1 MSDKEQFVNL
11 VGALLSTDNETR
23 NSAAATLNEASKNSP
38 DQFVNVTLDIIR
50 DESIDVSI
58 RSSAVILLKKK
69 LVINP
74 TTDESIYYQ
83 LSDPMKDYFR
93 REIMIALSN
102 IQLKRI
108 VDQIADLV
116 ADVAGSILSDD
127 SVNNSDDEK
136 WPNLV
141 PHLFEL
147 FSTKSEMA
155 MASVLSIF
163 EGLFLV
169 ISDKMI
175 KYSQQLYSLFEAGL
189 SFTSTTVRVAALES
203 VCTLVESSK
212 AKDVQPF
219 KNLRDLMLVVI
230 NDLLNTNDEDN
241 LQVAISRIFDICE
254 TEPAFMKTKF
264 NELCVVMSDVRAKIQ
279 DPDSN
284 LKIEAVES
292 LVFLLERYPDLV
304 KSNKQRLE
312 KVVEMIFMMM
322 MEVEDEV
329 DDHWKSPPDGFNDD
343 LEEDD
348 DQKLIKTGMDF
359 IDRLITHI
367 GKEYMLKFLSEVV
380 NKMLFDANW
389 KMRHAALMAI
399 SQVGEYM
406 IDNFEEVTPII
417 GIIHTNINDANPRI
431 RYACC
436 HCIGQFADDL
446 APEFQ
451 NKFHNDFFTII
462 LPRLDDPV
470 PRVVAHSLAAF
481 TNFLESCNSEQVAP
495 YFTTLYQKIIGL
507 LLNGI
512 VYVKEACLS
521 TLSALCEGAPDL
533 FKPTLPEILGLI
545 FNVLEAA
552 NKPEFN
558 ELIGNAIECATII
571 AKVYGADVFA
581 PYSERLIQDMI
592 KVQAQSV
599 QVDGADPQKSY
610 IIAGWQRLCIT
621 LGDKLLPY
629 IDNIMPDL
637 LKIADEPMK
646 GSNEGGTA
654 KTTDYE
660 RAEIAVQMI
669 NVFLESMGS
678 GLGKF
683 VEPIYNY
690 TMSVCN
696 SYLNDDIKLSAMGL
710 LPGIVKIYK
719 ANYPDHAAAFSKDV
733 ISKMWVIIDNEN
745 DPVIIAEEL
754 FNMQKVLK
762 YAGKIFSQEELGQIL
777 VKCEEHMKKSENRKE
792 EILDAYD
799 TEEETAEDLE
809 MVVNADKD
817 SEDDLKLEIANV
829 FGILFRTHKVDALNL
844 FQHIYQNHIS
854 IAFANEKH
862 LKSVHYGIFLVD
874 DALEHLGEFLS
885 QEVIINFMHLLLKYT
900 LHQELDIRQ
909 SSVFGIGLVAQ
920 ILKENFHPYFE
931 EVVKIIT
938 QSIDIPKNENDIN
951 KQYHTCRENA
961 ISTFGKVL
969 MVSWGQLTPDRLQIM
984 VDYWINHLPITH
996 DAKEAIIQHNM
1007 LMQALVTNYSII
1019 LGPQM
1024 KNLKAIIHTFQ
1035 IIYKHRKVSNQNIN
1049 DSIQEIVRAFVNNE
1063 QIKSALENLGL
1074 SDEEKTFIQSAVNPT
1089 Q

>member
-1 MSDKEQFVNL
+1 MSEKEQFTKL
-11 VGALLSTDNETR
+11 VSALLASDNDTR
-23 NSAAATLNEASKNSP
+23 NAAAAHLNEAAKNSP
-38 DQFVNVTLDIIR
+38 DQFTNVTLEIIK
-50 DESIDVSI
+50 DETVDLSN

-69 LVINP
+69 LVINAA
-74 TTDESIYYQ
+74 TNESIYYQ

-93 REIMIALSN
+93 REIMIALST
-102 IQLKRI
+102 IQHKKI
-108 VDQIADLV
+108 VDQIADLI

-127 SVNNSDDEK
+127 SVNKTDEEK

-141 PHLFEL
+141 AHLFEL
-147 FSTKSEMA
+147 FATRSEMA
-155 MASVLSIF
+155 MSSVLSIF

-169 ISDKMI
+169 ISDKLI
-175 KYSQQLYSLFEAGL
+175 KNSQQLYSLFEAGL
-189 SFTSTTVRVAALES
+189 TYNSVVVRVSALEAI
-203 VCTLVESSK
+203 CTLIESSK

-219 KNLRDLMLVVI
+219 KNLRDHMLNVI
-230 NDLLNTNDEDN
+230 TDLLNANDEDN

-264 NELCVVMSDVRAKIQ
+264 NELCTVMSDVRNRIS
-279 DPDSN
+279 DPESN

-304 KSNKQRLE
+304 KASKQRLE

-322 MEVEDEV
+322 MEVDDEV
-329 DDHWKSPPDGFNDD
+329 DDDWKSPPDGFNDD

-348 DQKLIKTGMDF
+348 DQRLIKMGMDF

-367 GKEYMLKFLSEVV
+367 GKEFMLKFLSEVV

-406 IDNFEEVTPII
+406 VDNFDEVAPIV
-417 GIIHTNINDANPRI
+417 GILHNNINDANPRI

-446 APEFQ
+446 APDFQ
-451 NKFHNDFFTII
+451 NKYHNDFFTIV

-470 PRVVAHSLAAF
+470 PRVVAHGLAAF
-481 TNFLESCNSEQVAP
+481 TNFLESANSEQISAHFAV
-495 YFTTLYQKIIGL
+495 LYQKIIGL

-521 TLSALCEGAPDL
+521 TLSALCEGASDL
-533 FKPTLPEILGLI
+533 FKQTLPEVMTLI
-545 FNVLEAA
+545 FNVLESA

-571 AKVYGADVFA
+571 AKVYGPEIFA
-581 PYSERLIQDMI
+581 PYSDRLIQNMI

-646 GSNEGGTA
+646 GANEAGIA

-660 RAEIAVQMI
+660 RAEIAVQMM
-669 NVFLESMGS
+669 NVFMESMGN
-678 GLGKF
+678 GMGKF
-683 VEPIYNY
+683 VEPIYHY
-690 TMSVCN
+690 AIKVCN
-696 SYLNDDIKLSAMGL
+696 SFLNDDIKLSAMGL
-710 LPGIVKIYK
+710 LPSIVKIYRD
-719 ANYPDHAAAFSKDV
+719 NYPEHHLAFSKDV
-733 ISKMWVIIDNEN
+733 IGKMWAIIDIEN
-745 DPVIIAEEL
+745 DPVMISEEL
-754 FNMQKVLK
+754 YNMQKVLK
-762 YAGKIFSQEELGQIL
+762 YAGKIFTQEELSQIL
-777 VKCEEHMKKSENRKE
+777 AKCEEHIKKSENRKE

-829 FGILFRTHKVDALNL
+829 FGILFKTHKADALHL
-844 FQHIYQNHIS
+844 FQHLYQNHMS
-854 IAFANEKH
+854 LAFANEKH
-862 LKSVHYGIFLVD
+862 IKSIHYGIFLID
-874 DALEHLGEFLS
+874 DSLEHLGEFMS
-885 QEVIINFMHLLLKYT
+885 AEVIVNFLQLLLKYS
-900 LHQELDIRQ
+900 LNAELDIRQ
-909 SSVFGIGLVAQ
+909 SAVFGIGLVAQ
-920 ILKENFHPYFE
+920 ILKTNFQPYFE
-931 EVVKIIT
+931 EVIKIIT
-938 QSIDIPKNENDIN
+938 QAVDIPKAENDMN
-951 KQYHTCRENA
+951 KQYQSCRENA

-969 MVSWGQLTPDRLQIM
+969 MVSWSQLTPDRLQVM
-984 VDYWINHLPITH
+984 VDYWINHLPIIH
-996 DAKEAIIQHNM
+996 DPKEGIIQHNM
-1007 LMQALVTNYSII
+1007 LMQALISNYNII
-1019 LGPQM
+1019 LGAQM
-1024 KNLKAIIHTFQ
+1024 KNLKQIIHIFQ
-1035 IIYKHRKVSNQNIN
+1035 IIYKHRKLSNEQIN
-1049 DSIQEIVRAFVNNE
+1049 TSIQEIIKAFVNNE
-1063 QIKSALENLGL
+1063 QIKSTLETLGL
-1074 SDEEKTFIQSAVNPT
+1074 SDEENTFIQSAMNPAN
-1089 Q
+1089 